1 MERGIALARD
11 DALPVQG
18 GRTNYRSALA
28 CGRTGCNYLRSM
40 TAGRNHRL
48 QVIVAFALVYLFWGS
63 TYLAIGIADDQYLPP
78 AVMCALRFLIAGPLM
93 LAACAAMGRTVRI
106 TLNEAV
112 RLATIGCLLLVGGN
126 GGLAW
131 AEQWVPTG
139 LAALIVAVTPIW
151 FMVLETFVF
160 RGDRLSR
167 RGLIGLALGIA
178 GVAILFWPKVAERNT
193 LGSMQ
198 LVGSCVLLLCSM
210 SWAVGSVLSRKWQ
223 MKIDPLTATGWQMS
237 FAAIGNALVALV
249 LGQQHHI
256 VLTSRAFMAVLY
268 LVVFG
273 SWIGYTAYIWLLKHV
288 STQKVATYAYVN
300 PIVAVFLGWL
310 VLRERFD
317 RYIFA
322 GSVVI
327 IAAVVL
333 VTTAKVH
340 RREPGELSVGLPEF
354 ESEV

>member
-1 MERGIALARD
+1 
-11 DALPVQG
+11 
-18 GRTNYRSALA
+18 
-28 CGRTGCNYLRSM
+28 M
-40 TAGRNHRL
+40 TTDRNHRL

-63 TYLAIGIADDQYLPP
+63 TYLAIGIADDEHLPP

-93 LAACAAMGRTVRI
+93 LAACAALGRSIRI
-106 TLNEAV
+106 TWTEGV

-139 LAALIVAVTPIW
+139 LAALIVAITPIW

-178 GVAILFWPKVAERNT
+178 GIAILFWPKFADRTT
-193 LGSMQ
+193 LGTMQ
-198 LVGSCVLLLCSM
+198 LVGSFTLLLSSM
-210 SWAVGSVLSRKWQ
+210 SWAIGSVLSRKWP
-223 MKIDPLTATGWQMS
+223 MKVDPFAATGWEMS
-237 FAAIGNALVALV
+237 FAAIGNVLVALAT
-249 LGQQHHI
+249 GQQHRI
-256 VLTSRAFMAVLY
+256 VLTSRALMAVLY

-273 SWIGYTAYIWLLKHV
+273 SWVGYTAYIWLLKHV
-288 STQKVATYAYVN
+288 STHKVATYAYVN

-317 RYIFA
+317 GYIFA

-327 IAAVVL
+327 IAAVAL

-340 RREPGELSVGLPEF
+340 RREPGEQAVGLPEL